1 MNTETM
7 LMMYLADCEQR
18 ARLDWKTVKAYR
30 CDLRQFCLFLNG
42 RPLCRSLL
50 EDYLTHLHA
59 HYAPRSV
66 RRKLASLHAFFSY
79 LVFHERIEENPLD
92 KIRTHF
98 QKPLPLPRTISPA
111 RLQHFFR
118 YLYRQADLAD
128 TPVRQMSALCNV
140 ALFELLFST
149 GVRISELC
157 QLRIGDVDLLA
168 HTLRIRG
175 KGKKERLLSIGSP
188 CARRALKAYHRVAHG
203 HAQTQDFFF
212 RNRNGRAIS
221 DQSVRLLL
229 QNYCRTCDD
238 HPHITPHMFRH
249 TFASMLLEDDVDIRC
264 IQHILGHSS
273 ITTTQIYTHVSDAK
287 QKEILQTKN
296 PRDRLTRSCR
306 AAEIIDC

>member
-98 QKPLPLPRTISPA
+98 QKPLPLPPGTASSGTAAGRT
-111 RLQHFFR
+111 
-118 YLYRQADLAD
+118 
-128 TPVRQMSALCNV
+128 
-140 ALFELLFST
+140 
-149 GVRISELC
+149 
-157 QLRIGDVDLLA
+157 
-168 HTLRIRG
+168 
-175 KGKKERLLSIGSP
+175 
-188 CARRALKAYHRVAHG
+188 
-203 HAQTQDFFF
+203 
-212 RNRNGRAIS
+212 
-221 DQSVRLLL
+221 
-229 QNYCRTCDD
+229 
-238 HPHITPHMFRH
+238 
-249 TFASMLLEDDVDIRC
+249 
-264 IQHILGHSS
+264 
-273 ITTTQIYTHVSDAK
+273 
-287 QKEILQTKN
+287 
-296 PRDRLTRSCR
+296 
-306 AAEIIDC
+306 